1 MLEVYL
7 GNNAN
12 TNQDLLT
19 ILTTYGVAYRCTKAC
34 DVNREIL
41 LSLFAKT
48 TDCFVELLSPRFLRF
63 KRQYSI
69 SLNEMI
75 QLILQ
80 KPDQNLRLPLI
91 VCQNHIYPAIG
102 LDEARTFL
110 PRQVK
115 EELFQASL
123 MKQVTG

>member
-12 TNQDLLT
+12 TNQDLLA
-19 ILTTYGVAYRCTKAC
+19 ILTTYGVTYRCIKAC
-34 DVNREIL
+34 DINREMVL
-41 LSLFAKT
+41 ALFART
-48 TDCFVELLSPRFLRF
+48 TDCFELLSPRLLRF
-63 KRQYSI
+63 KRQYTI

-75 QLILQ
+75 QLVLQ

-91 VCQNHIYPAIG
+91 VCQNRVYPGIG
-102 LDEARTFL
+102 LEELRTFI

-115 EELFQASL
+115 EEMFQANL
-123 MKQVTG
+123 IKQVAG

>member
-1 MLEVYL
+1 MAFRAFGENYSAR
-7 GNNAN
+7 GKEG
-12 TNQDLLT
+12 
-19 ILTTYGVAYRCTKAC
+19 ILTTYGVTYRCIKAC

-48 TDCFVELLSPRFLRF
+48 MDCFELLSPRFLRF

-91 VCQNHIYPAIG
+91 VCQNHVYPAIG
-102 LDEARTFL
+102 LDEVRTFL

>member
-19 ILTTYGVAYRCTKAC
+19 ILTTYGVTYRCIKAC

-48 TDCFVELLSPRFLRF
+48 MDCFELLSPRFLRF
-63 KRQYSI
+63 KRQYS
-69 SLNEMI
+69 I

-91 VCQNHIYPAIG
+91 VCQNHVYPAIG
-102 LDEARTFL
+102 LDEVRTFL

-123 MKQVTG
+123 MKQVIG

>member
-1 MLEVYL
+1 
-7 GNNAN
+7 
-12 TNQDLLT
+12 
-19 ILTTYGVAYRCTKAC
+19 TKAC

-48 TDCFVELLSPRFLRF
+48 TDCFELLSPRFLRF

-91 VCQNHIYPAIG
+91 VCQNHVYPAIG
-102 LDEARTFL
+102 LDEVRTFL

>member
-12 TNQDLLT
+12 TNRDLLT
-19 ILTTYGVAYRCTKAC
+19 ILMTYGVTYRCSKAY

-41 LSLFAKT
+41 RSLFAKT
-48 TDCFVELLSPRFLRF
+48 TDCFELLSTRFLRF
-63 KRQYSI
+63 KRQYTI

-75 QLILQ
+75 QIVLQ

-91 VCQNHIYPAIG
+91 VCQNRVYPAIG
-102 LDEARTFL
+102 LDEVRTFL

>member
-12 TNQDLLT
+12 TNQDLLA
-19 ILTTYGVAYRCTKAC
+19 ILTTYGVTYRCIKAC

-48 TDCFVELLSPRFLRF
+48 TDCFELLSPRFLRF
-63 KRQYSI
+63 KRQYTI

-80 KPDQNLRLPLI
+80 SQTKTF
-91 VCQNHIYPAIG
+91 VCHS
-102 LDEARTFL
+102 
-110 PRQVK
+110 
-115 EELFQASL
+115 LFVRIMSIQL
-123 MKQVTG
+123 LG

>member
-48 TDCFVELLSPRFLRF
+48 TDCFELLSPRFLRF

-91 VCQNHIYPAIG
+91 VCQNHVYPAIG
-102 LDEARTFL
+102 LDEVRTFL
-110 PRQVK
+110 PR
-115 EELFQASL
+115 
-123 MKQVTG
+123 